1 MEVLNMEVRLFVF
14 FLVLV
19 LQKIDAVSAQNS
31 GKNSFYCFLNFCHT
45 LSAL

>member
-1 MEVLNMEVRLFVF
+1 MEVLNMEVRFFVF

-19 LQKIDAVSAQNS
+19 LQKIDAVSAENS
-31 GKNSFYCFLNFCHT
+31 GKNSFSCFLIFRHT